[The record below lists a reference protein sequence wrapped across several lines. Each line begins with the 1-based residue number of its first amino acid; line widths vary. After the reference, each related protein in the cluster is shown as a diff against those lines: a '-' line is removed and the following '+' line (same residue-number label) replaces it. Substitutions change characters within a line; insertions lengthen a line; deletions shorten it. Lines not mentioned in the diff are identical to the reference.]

1 LTDGSRLVVS
11 GIKYGPVGPVGLF
24 FILLFFFAFFYGT
37 FARRVFVC
45 FLSSLAENNN
55 THKRVERDSRARAN
69 RIESNRI
76 ESNPIE
82 SHRSP
87 TVVTTVGG
95 GRTTRR

>member
-1 LTDGSRLVVS
+1 MTDGSRLVVS

-76 ESNPIE
+76 RLN
-82 SHRSP
+82 
-87 TVVTTVGG
+87 
-95 GRTTRR
+95 RTDRRRW